1 MEDWRTE
8 ASSSGRKK
16 GPSGRIWWRL
26 AAAVVEGWEPVVL
39 GKGRDWSWWKPPGS
53 SVGAGGDCREC
64 CHPLGLLA
72 GRVGFATHN
81 SRIRVTKQKAK
92 HTL

>member
-39 GKGRDWSWWKPPGS
+39 EERCLAKAGT
-53 SVGAGGDCREC
+53 GAGGSLLVAAWGLVATVGNVATL
-64 CHPLGLLA
+64 LGCWLA
-72 GRVGFATHN
+72 VWALPPITVG
-81 SRIRVTKQKAK
+81 
-92 HTL
+92 

>member
-39 GKGRDWSWWKPPGS
+39 EEGCLAKAGT
-53 SVGAGGDCREC
+53 GAGG
-64 CHPLGLLA
+64 GLRKGSSARQQGKRTAEAAVRQPML
-72 GRVGFATHN
+72 
-81 SRIRVTKQKAK
+81 QKALS
-92 HTL
+92 TL

>member
-39 GKGRDWSWWKPPGS
+39 GKGRDWSWWRLEEGILRRQQGKRTAEAAVQQPMLQRAL
-53 SVGAGGDCREC
+53 GA
-64 CHPLGLLA
+64 L
-72 GRVGFATHN
+72 
-81 SRIRVTKQKAK
+81 
-92 HTL
+92 

>member
-39 GKGRDWSWWKPPGS
+39 EERCLAKAGT
-53 SVGAGGDCREC
+53 GAGGSLRK
-64 CHPLGLLA
+64 GSGA
-72 GRVGFATHN
+72 GSKESGRGSCAAAN
-81 SRIRVTKQKAK
+81 VTKGVRCSLGGDPP
-92 HTL
+92 T

>member
-39 GKGRDWSWWKPPGS
+39 EERCLAKAGT
-53 SVGAGGDCREC
+53 GAGG
-64 CHPLGLLA
+64 GLRKGSCA
-72 GRVGFATHN
+72 GSKESGQQRQLCN
-81 SRIRVTKQKAK
+81 SQCYKRR
-92 HTL
+92 

>member
-39 GKGRDWSWWKPPGS
+39 EEGCLA
-53 SVGAGGDCREC
+53 GAGG
-64 CHPLGLLA
+64 GLRKGSGA
-72 GRVGFATHN
+72 GSKESGQRQLCDSQCYK
-81 SRIRVTKQKAK
+81 SR
-92 HTL
+92 